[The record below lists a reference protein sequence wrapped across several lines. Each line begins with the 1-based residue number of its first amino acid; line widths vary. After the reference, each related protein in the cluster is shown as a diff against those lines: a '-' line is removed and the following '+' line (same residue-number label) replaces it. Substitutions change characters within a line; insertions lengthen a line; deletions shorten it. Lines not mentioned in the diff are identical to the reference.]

1 MQILMDQWQYEAS
14 IYCPQ
19 ARCWVL
25 LKKAGPDLESVV
37 ASVNSELQKEYF
49 VFKRGG
55 CRLLEVESV
64 GKISRPRW

>member
-1 MQILMDQWQYEAS
+1 MQILMDQWQYKAS

-49 VFKRGG
+49 VFKRG
-55 CRLLEVESV
+55 CV
-64 GKISRPRW
+64 